1 MRLIWK
7 KSSLEKV
14 KWSMIISVG
23 HHADIIWKFVLYRIW
38 ESLYDLTLTSFKWT
52 KIKWQELM
60 NKTYSNLSQLWIGL
74 FKYFS
79 DLIVR

>member
-1 MRLIWK
+1 
-7 KSSLEKV
+7 
-14 KWSMIISVG
+14 MIISVS
-23 HHADIIWKFVLYRIW
+23 HHADIIWNVSYRIW